1 MKTTFSRQFALIAG
15 LLLVCMLITGVSFW
29 FLMRSYVEDE
39 KEQTLMA
46 DADAVSNLAR
56 AYNSAGELTDNW
68 GFLMSLS
75 FISHIGDAEALICDE
90 QGRVILCSC
99 EQFTCSHI
107 GRQLDE
113 DFRTQVEQD
122 GGAFRSGVQQSIY
135 DGERR
140 YTAGAVI
147 VSDSTDEQIGF
158 VVVSAPMTQVSGFM
172 SRSTMLF
179 FYAAIFVLALSLI
192 VTSFLSRSQVR
203 PLRQMAAA
211 ARRFGHGD
219 LSTRVQVSPK
229 STEEIADLA
238 QAFNS
243 MAVSLEKSEQ
253 RRQEFVANV
262 SHELKTPMTTI
273 GGYIDGMLDG
283 TIPPDKQQHYMQIV
297 SSEVRR
303 LSRLV
308 RNMLD
313 ISRLQAQGVDE
324 ARKTRFDMTDVI
336 GDVLIAFEQ
345 KINAKHLNVN
355 VDLPDRAVWTRAERD
370 SIMQV
375 TYNLVDNAIKFCP
388 DGGQLT
394 PRVFADG
401 GKAHTVIQN
410 TGPTIDPE
418 ELPLLF
424 DRFHKADKSRS
435 ADREGWGLGLYIAKA
450 IVGAHGGDIHA
461 TSENGVTAFEFTLPM
476 VR

>member
-99 EQFTCSHI
+99 EKLKCSHI
-107 GRQLDE
+107 GRRLDE

-192 VTSFLSRSQVR
+192 ATSFLSRSQVR

-394 PRVFADG
+394 LRVFADG

>member
-107 GRQLDE
+107 GRRLDE

-192 VTSFLSRSQVR
+192 ATSFLSRSQVR

-243 MAVSLEKSEQ
+243 MAVTGPS
-253 RRQEFVANV
+253 RRTSSSTICRSSPARCAG
-262 SHELKTPMTTI
+262 SHGWCATCWTSPAC
-273 GGYIDGMLDG
+273 
-283 TIPPDKQQHYMQIV
+283 
-297 SSEVRR
+297 RR
-303 LSRLV
+303 
-308 RNMLD
+308 
-313 ISRLQAQGVDE
+313 
-324 ARKTRFDMTDVI
+324 
-336 GDVLIAFEQ
+336 
-345 KINAKHLNVN
+345 
-355 VDLPDRAVWTRAERD
+355 RAWTRRARP
-370 SIMQV
+370 
-375 TYNLVDNAIKFCP
+375 A
-388 DGGQLT
+388 LT
-394 PRVFADG
+394 
-401 GKAHTVIQN
+401 
-410 TGPTIDPE
+410 
-418 ELPLLF
+418 
-424 DRFHKADKSRS
+424 
-435 ADREGWGLGLYIAKA
+435 
-450 IVGAHGGDIHA
+450 
-461 TSENGVTAFEFTLPM
+461 
-476 VR
+476 

>member
-283 TIPPDKQQHYMQIV
+283 IIPPDKQQHYMQIV

-394 PRVFADG
+394 LRVFADG

>member
-107 GRQLDE
+107 GRRLDE
-113 DFRTQVEQD
+113 DFRMQVEQD

-192 VTSFLSRSQVR
+192 ATSFLSRSQVR

-283 TIPPDKQQHYMQIV
+283 TIPPEQHAHYMQIV
-297 SSEVRR
+297 QQEVRR

-308 RNMLD
+308 RSMLD
-313 ISRLQAQGVDE
+313 VSRLQAKGVE
-324 ARKTRFDMTDVI
+324 ESRKTRFDI
-336 GDVLIAFEQ
+336 AEIISDVLISFEQ
-345 KINAKHLNVN
+345 KINNRRLQVSVN
-355 VDLPDRAVWTRAERD
+355 LPDRALFTRADRD
-370 SIMQV
+370 GIQQV
-375 TYNLVDNAIKFCP
+375 LYNLVDNAIKFCP
-388 DGGQLT
+388 EGGMLGIRLAQE
-394 PRVFADG
+394 G
-401 GKAHTVIQN
+401 GKAVVSVQN
-410 TGPTIDPE
+410 TGKTIPPD

-424 DRFHKADKSRS
+424 ERFHKADRSRS
-435 ADREGWGLGLYIAKA
+435 ADRESWGLGLYIVKT
-450 IVGAHGGDIHA
+450 ILDAHGEDIRAESHD
-461 TSENGVTAFEFTLPM
+461 GVTTFRFTLSV

>member
-1 MKTTFSRQFALIAG
+1 MKTTFSRQFALITG

-107 GRQLDE
+107 GRRLDE

-192 VTSFLSRSQVR
+192 ATSFLSRSQVR

-394 PRVFADG
+394 LRVFADG

>member
-90 QGRVILCSC
+90 QGQVILCSC

-107 GRQLDE
+107 GRRLDE

-147 VSDSTDEQIGF
+147 VSDSTDEQIG
-158 VVVSAPMTQVSGFM
+158 VGVVSAPMTQVSGFM

-192 VTSFLSRSQVR
+192 ATSFLSRSQVR

-394 PRVFADG
+394 LRVFADG

>member
-90 QGRVILCSC
+90 QGQVILCSC

-394 PRVFADG
+394 LRVFADG

>member
-99 EQFTCSHI
+99 ERFTCSHI

-283 TIPPDKQQHYMQIV
+283 TIPPDKQQRYMQIV

-394 PRVFADG
+394 LRVFADG

>member
-1 MKTTFSRQFALIAG
+1 
-15 LLLVCMLITGVSFW
+15 MLITGVSFW

-107 GRQLDE
+107 GRRLDE

-192 VTSFLSRSQVR
+192 ATSFLSRSQVR

-211 ARRFGHGD
+211 ALRPRRPQHARAG
-219 LSTRVQVSPK
+219 
-229 STEEIADLA
+229 LA
-238 QAFNS
+238 QEHRGDRGSCA
-243 MAVSLEKSEQ
+243 
-253 RRQEFVANV
+253 
-262 SHELKTPMTTI
+262 
-273 GGYIDGMLDG
+273 
-283 TIPPDKQQHYMQIV
+283 
-297 SSEVRR
+297 
-303 LSRLV
+303 
-308 RNMLD
+308 
-313 ISRLQAQGVDE
+313 GV
-324 ARKTRFDMTDVI
+324 
-336 GDVLIAFEQ
+336 
-345 KINAKHLNVN
+345 
-355 VDLPDRAVWTRAERD
+355 
-370 SIMQV
+370 
-375 TYNLVDNAIKFCP
+375 
-388 DGGQLT
+388 QL
-394 PRVFADG
+394 
-401 GKAHTVIQN
+401 
-410 TGPTIDPE
+410 
-418 ELPLLF
+418 
-424 DRFHKADKSRS
+424 
-435 ADREGWGLGLYIAKA
+435 
-450 IVGAHGGDIHA
+450 HGG
-461 TSENGVTAFEFTLPM
+461 EP
-476 VR
+476 